1 VRWRRSYE
9 CCRLTPAASV
19 IPFQVLQVNARC
31 LRRPAPNVMDSIQVL
46 QIRRRKLFG
55 DGLMEVG
62 GGVEEAASI
71 GGSSWG
77 WTDGG
82 GRRRGGGSIDGGSID
97 GERDRVNLIIWAGL
111 GSGLVLILS
120 LRRYM
125 GWASMG
131 RQHRCSFLLLHQI
144 NFIFLKYIYIK
155 TYLRIGFFY
164 KIRIAV
170 SVSAGYRYT
179 YLYPCCVARHYASL
193 IWH

>member
-1 VRWRRSYE
+1 
-9 CCRLTPAASV
+9 
-19 IPFQVLQVNARC
+19 
-31 LRRPAPNVMDSIQVL
+31 M
-46 QIRRRKLFG
+46 LFG

-62 GGVEEAASI
+62 GGMEEETSM

-82 GRRRGGGSIDGGSID
+82 GRRRGGGSIDG
-97 GERDRVNLIIWAGL
+97 ERDWVNLIIWAGM

-144 NFIFLKYIYIK
+144 NFIIFKNIYIK

-164 KIRIAV
+164 KIHIAV

-179 YLYPCCVARHYASL
+179 YPYPCCVDHNLVCLLL
-193 IWH
+193 I